1 MKKFKTTVE
10 DFKVGYTQ
18 MKDELVK
25 KLNLVPTIIK
35 QKRKINTLELKVEM
49 LENAIKDELYKEF
62 MEKLGEPIEIE
73 RLKNDNKRLRKK
85 VKQLKE
91 LIKEEEE

>member
-1 MKKFKTTVE
+1 MKKFKTKVE

-18 MKDELVK
+18 MKDDLVK

-49 LENAIKDELYKEF
+49 LENTIKDELYKEF

-73 RLKNDNKRLRKK
+73 RLRKENKKLRKK
-85 VKQLKE
+85 VKQLKDF
-91 LIKEEEE
+91 IKEEEE